1 MMHEVINMAGRTR
14 KTSRPSTDK
23 ERELEM
29 LLRGAF
35 RKLNTRKRHSEIKI
49 VGGQRPEKV
58 Q

>member
-1 MMHEVINMAGRTR
+1 MASRTR
-14 KTSRPSTDK
+14 KTPRPSTDK

-35 RKLNTRKRHSEIKI
+35 RKLNTRKRRSEIRI
-49 VGGQRPEKV
+49 VGGQRPENV